1 LQINRSIGRGRKLHE
16 RLYVVQTELNGTMTV
31 RQPTLFLDLVPAK
44 IGDSQIKNGENIDN
58 NNLVDYLPDDGNLP
72 SREQVEQALIEQE
85 LNSFLTEICTQRQKE
100 VKTISNYIR
109 NSLNVIIDKIQ
120 IHYGE
125 LFHQKESGSKEQ
137 GLDGRMKQLE
147 ERLFELNG
155 RLEQRQEELKQE
167 GSCAITD
174 IHHHG
179 RAWVLPHPERTSPE
193 IAPMVS
199 E

>member
-1 LQINRSIGRGRKLHE
+1 MQINRSIGRGRKLHE